1 MNTHLPLGRLW
12 ALATASALSVAAAQ
26 VPPASAPGT
35 AAPDAQSPACREA
48 LRALQA
54 VETQQPAPTS
64 EPGNRERGLRL
75 QAARER
81 ASQACLGGPAGRPA
95 PVVQTPPA
103 VPPVSRPAPSPAP
116 RLPTASPPPP
126 PVVANPPPSSG
137 MPLTVV
143 ACDTTGCT
151 ASDGTRLTRS
161 GPHLVGPRGA
171 CTLQGAV
178 LRCPQ

>member
-1 MNTHLPLGRLW
+1 MKMNRPLGCIW
-12 ALATASALSVAAAQ
+12 AVATASAVSMAVAQ
-26 VPPASAPGT
+26 VPPASSPGT
-35 AAPDAQSPACREA
+35 AAPDSHPPACREA

-54 VETQQPAPTS
+54 VETQPVPTS
-64 EPGNRERGLRL
+64 EPGSRERMQRL

-95 PVVQTPPA
+95 PVMQTPPA
-103 VPPVSRPAPSPAP
+103 VPPVSRPAPAPAP
-116 RLPTASPPPP
+116 RLPMASPPPP